1 MNVNPHSLAL
11 TLLLGMLI
19 AMLTLAIDCTLPAM
33 HAIQT
38 AFSAS
43 AGEVQFVITAYMIGI
58 TAGQLV
64 HGPLSDR
71 YGRRPVLIGAL
82 VLYVAAAALS
92 AVAPTLASLMG
103 LRFLHGFAAVCG
115 GVLART
121 IVRDLLANEQA
132 ARLLA
137 RVTLVFAFA
146 PIVGPLIGG
155 TLVTLGGWQAIF
167 WMLAAVGL
175 VVLAAVFWGLP
186 ETAPKERPGVN
197 PVQIV
202 RNFLYLLSQRGFIVP
217 SALACA
223 SQMGVYAFVT
233 NSALVVVPLLG
244 YTPGQYAVLFSL
256 VMLGHILGAQFG
268 SRRVLRHGIARMLQ
282 IGAAASCIGG
292 ILLAML
298 SWLHIDHG
306 IAIVLPMAL
315 YMLGNGLIM
324 PSASA
329 AALSPFPR
337 IAGAASSLLAML
349 YLLGGAM
356 LGVVISVLFD
366 GSSRPLCTAIGLC
379 GIVLYAAERL
389 SSRRHLIRPLVV

>member
-1 MNVNPHSLAL
+1 MNVNPHSVAL
-11 TLLLGMLI
+11 TLLLGMFM

-33 HAIQT
+33 HSIQN

-43 AGEVQFVITAYMIGI
+43 AGEVQFVITAYMMGI
-58 TAGQLV
+58 TVGQLV

-71 YGRRPVLIGAL
+71 YGRRPVLMVAL
-82 VLYVAAAALS
+82 ILYIVAAALS

-115 GVLART
+115 QVLART

-132 ARLLA
+132 ARLMA

-155 TLVTLGGWQAIF
+155 ALVSFGGWQAIF
-167 WMLAAVGL
+167 LMLASVGIAL
-175 VVLAAVFWGLP
+175 LAAVFWGLP
-186 ETAPKERPGVN
+186 ETAPKERPAVN
-197 PVQIV
+197 PMRIG
-202 RNFLYLLSQRGFIVP
+202 RNFLYLLTQRGFIVP

-244 YTPGQYAVLFSL
+244 YTPSQYAVLFSL
-256 VMLGHILGAQFG
+256 VMLGHIIGAQFG
-268 SRRVLRHGIARMLQ
+268 SRKVMRHGIARMLQ
-282 IGAAASCIGG
+282 IGAAASIVGG
-292 ILLAML
+292 IVLAAL

-306 IAIVLPMAL
+306 VALALPMAL

-329 AALSPFPR
+329 AALTPFPKV
-337 IAGAASSLLAML
+337 AGAASSLLAMM
-349 YLLGGAM
+349 YLLGGAV
-356 LGVVISVLFD
+356 LGVVISALFD
-366 GSSRPLCTAIGLC
+366 GTSRPLCTAIGLC
-379 GIVLYAAERL
+379 GIVLYTAERL